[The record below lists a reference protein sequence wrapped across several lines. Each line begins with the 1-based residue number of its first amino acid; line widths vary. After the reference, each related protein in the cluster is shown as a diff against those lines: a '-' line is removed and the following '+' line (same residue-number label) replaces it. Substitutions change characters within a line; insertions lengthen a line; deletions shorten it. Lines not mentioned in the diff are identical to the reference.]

1 MNGIVNFIIFLF
13 LASTTIYSNNP
24 ICWAD
29 KVVSYSSQSGNRQFS
44 ADQSLGFPSNYNNEK
59 IPTSWMPTITPSQ
72 LYENIILEFDCNI
85 TSDYLFIN
93 IPRGIDA
100 LQSISVINT
109 DSKESSVFFPEN
121 IIQSENGRI
130 IIKLQAPTKVHIV
143 KLYFDLVN
151 TKSEVLLDAVGIGKD
166 TIGVWEMNKIQEK
179 LFSSPPENM
188 GTRINSVYSELSP
201 IISADGKKLFF
212 TRDKHPDNIGADKN
226 QDVWMSTLEEDGRF
240 SEAINLYEP
249 VNNKNNNFAFSTNSD
264 GTMLLMGKSTKF
276 KDLASLSFV
285 NLESNV
291 WSELQKF
298 EFIKTDNISNFVNFS
313 LSQSMNLMIIS
324 MEREDSYG
332 GLDLYYTTLTDSGWT
347 EIKNLGPTVNTAADE
362 VTPYISN
369 DNKTLY
375 FATNGRPGYGNMDL
389 FVTKSD
395 DNHNSWTEPKNL
407 GSDIN
412 TEGWEAYFTI
422 SSQNDY
428 AYFVSSVNSIG
439 KEDIFRIQLPVEAQP
454 DKSVIVKGTVTK
466 ESTNEAIG
474 SKLEFR
480 DLSTNRIVGIANSDS
495 KSGFYQIVLPQSNE
509 YGVNTV
515 AEGYYSISKTI
526 DFNNSISNTVVLD
539 LNMKPIKIGETY
551 KLTNIF
557 FEFGRSELNEKSNSE
572 LQRLIKFL
580 NTNKTTEIKIFG
592 YTDEIGSELN
602 NKKLSEARAKSVFDY
617 LINNGINKNRLT
629 YEGKG
634 EIKSN
639 KIGKLEES
647 RKVEF
652 KIIRDSK

>member
-375 FATNGRPGYGNMDL
+375 FATNGRPGYGSMDL